1 MQQFIM
7 SNEKPSAAID
17 DEKQK
22 AANLS
27 NALVNDSK
35 SVFYATNK
43 ITKTLVRK
51 ARNSLHKK
59 NIVFVNIY
67 NELENKKYLPENV
80 PLNAPFVERKQKI
93 IRTTLYS
100 FSRPFEALQADTAYI
115 SFLARSAVNPK
126 FCFLFVDTP

>member
-22 AANLS
+22 VANLY